1 MNKDMKRI
9 HFFALMLIAASLLAL
24 SGCKKGKPTEERH
37 SRALRQIMNAY
48 EERDYQELLT
58 LADSLHSIGEL
69 GEAET
74 YYWLGYASDR
84 TNQLRM
90 AEFYWKTAIAQTEGS
105 TDPEDLAIYAKS
117 ASHLAN
123 VLGLRG
129 EYDAVLDMAQ
139 PVIKRLE
146 ELKCDT
152 MSDYTNLMLIT
163 GMCQSRFG
171 LSKDEANEN
180 YERAYQTHLKNIK
193 NNRSDVAYKNAIAG
207 VVNIA
212 FNYNETQE
220 YRKALVWIDRYAELI
235 RQYEQRN
242 GADPLYIDRQ
252 WARYDIYRAIALD
265 GQGKK
270 DEAAKVYEHY
280 LTTQYS
286 STPEGRIAAV
296 DYLTAAGRWAEASD
310 NYESIDELLDHKD
323 YSIENFQKMVLPKFK
338 ANMKAGRRDSAMAV
352 ALEISESLD
361 SAITKARKQDANELT
376 TIRLKATDLANQEAS
391 RVRLR
396 TINLL
401 VAIALVFGLFSL
413 YTLYR
418 RRKTHSLVK
427 KYESLKA
434 SYDEMET
441 SKTLH
446 TQGLLEQH
454 IARHIQEAM
463 MPHAVPHRDIRLFAT
478 LKPADEIDC
487 DLYDYFMRNDNFYF
501 CIGDAKGKGI
511 DASTAMAITRTEF
524 RSLSFEMTDPA
535 EIVSAINKTLTGRNN
550 PNMAVTLLVGVL
562 DLATGRLCYSNAG
575 QTAPMLVGSGIGLLP
590 VDQNAPVGT
599 HPDFHYTVQETRID
613 PGTLI
618 FLYTQDL
625 LQMKNAA
632 GDDYGERRMLG
643 ESLQATK
650 VLEEKLTPE
659 SFANWMKEAIGRYTG
674 QETKDDQFTIFT
686 IQYKQHKPGDPYQRS
701 IVISND
707 PKDEAWISY
716 FTNEVCA
723 AVGMNEAQSAPITAD
738 IVNVV
743 KNLMKEAYPD
753 GTKGD
758 IHIEAHAED
767 TNLQFDIAAGEK
779 TVTLTKEIK
788 K

>member
-1 MNKDMKRI
+1 MKRI

-180 YERAYQTHLKNIK
+180 CERAYQTHLKNIE

-463 MPHAVPHRDIRLFAT
+463 MPHAVPHEDIRLFAT

-562 DLATGRLCYSNAG
+562 DLASGRLCYSNAG

>member
-1 MNKDMKRI
+1 
-9 HFFALMLIAASLLAL
+9 MLIAASLLAL

-180 YERAYQTHLKNIK
+180 YERAYQTHLKIIE

-401 VAIALVFGLFSL
+401 VAIALVFGCFSL

-418 RRKTHSLVK
+418 RRKTHRLVK

-434 SYDEMET
+434 SYDEMES

-463 MPHAVPHRDIRLFAT
+463 MPHAVPHEDIRLFAT

-562 DLATGRLCYSNAG
+562 DLASGRLCYSNAG

-674 QETKDDQFTIFT
+674 QETKDDRFTIFT

>member
-1 MNKDMKRI
+1 
-9 HFFALMLIAASLLAL
+9 MLIAASLLAL

-37 SRALRQIMNAY
+37 ARALRQIMNAY

-152 MSDYTNLMLIT
+152 MSDYTNLMLIS

-180 YERAYQTHLKNIK
+180 YERAYQTHLKNIE

-242 GADPLYIDRQ
+242 GADPLYIDLQ

-323 YSIENFQKMVLPKFK
+323 YSIEDFQKMVLPKFK

-418 RRKTHSLVK
+418 RRKTHRLVK

-434 SYDEMET
+434 SFDEMES
-441 SKTLH
+441 SKTIH
-446 TQGLLEQH
+446 TQGQLEQH

-618 FLYTQDL
+618 FLYTHDL

-632 GDDYGERRMLG
+632 GDNYGERRMLG

-650 VLEEKLTPE
+650 MLEKELSPE
-659 SFANWMKEAIGRYTG
+659 TFANWMREAISRYTG
-674 QETKDDQFTIFT
+674 QETKDDRFTIFT

-701 IVISND
+701 IVITND

-716 FTNEVCA
+716 FTNEVCT
-723 AVGMNEAQSAPITAD
+723 AVGMNKGLSAPITAD

-743 KNLMKEAYPD
+743 KNLIKEVYPD

-767 TNLQFDIAAGEK
+767 TNVQFVIAAGDK

>member
-1 MNKDMKRI
+1 
-9 HFFALMLIAASLLAL
+9 MLIAASLLAL

-401 VAIALVFGLFSL
+401 VAIALVFGLCSL

-463 MPHAVPHRDIRLFAT
+463 MPHAVPHEDIRLFAT

-562 DLATGRLCYSNAG
+562 DLASGRLCYSNAG

-686 IQYKQHKPGDPYQRS
+686 IQYKQHKPSDPYQRS

-743 KNLMKEAYPD
+743 KNLIKEAYPD

>member
-1 MNKDMKRI
+1 
-9 HFFALMLIAASLLAL
+9 MLIAASLLAL

-401 VAIALVFGLFSL
+401 VAIALVFGLCSL

-463 MPHAVPHRDIRLFAT
+463 MPHAVPHEDIRLFAT

-686 IQYKQHKPGDPYQRS
+686 IQYKQHKPSDPYQRS

-743 KNLMKEAYPD
+743 KNLIKEAYPD

>member
-180 YERAYQTHLKNIK
+180 YERAYQTHLKIIE

-562 DLATGRLCYSNAG
+562 DLASGRLCYSNAG

-674 QETKDDQFTIFT
+674 QETKDDRFTIFT

>member
-1 MNKDMKRI
+1 
-9 HFFALMLIAASLLAL
+9 MLIAASLLAL

-562 DLATGRLCYSNAG
+562 DLASGRLCYSNAG

>member
-1 MNKDMKRI
+1 
-9 HFFALMLIAASLLAL
+9 MLIAASLLAL

-180 YERAYQTHLKNIK
+180 CERAYQTHLKNIE

-463 MPHAVPHRDIRLFAT
+463 MPHAVPHEDIRLFAT

-562 DLATGRLCYSNAG
+562 DLASGRLCYSNAG

>member
-1 MNKDMKRI
+1 
-9 HFFALMLIAASLLAL
+9 MLIAASLLAL

-180 YERAYQTHLKNIK
+180 YERAYQTHLKIIE

-418 RRKTHSLVK
+418 RRKTHRLVK

-434 SYDEMET
+434 SYDEMES

-562 DLATGRLCYSNAG
+562 DLASGRLCYSNAG

-674 QETKDDQFTIFT
+674 QETKDDRFTIFT

-743 KNLMKEAYPD
+743 KNLIKEAYPD